1 MLTLTLLEIVL
12 DMSGKNSRTTD
23 ALRRYA
29 KVADAIVE
37 AGEVSDWRFASG
49 SSLSLRG
56 AKALHLLIQ
65 AAGVRIT
72 DDVEHCISYAELNKT
87 YHLTLEQL
95 EGVVDELHTTI
106 LKLKLIREDG
116 RSYTKSGVIIADA
129 ERDND
134 NTAQAELRYRFS
146 QTMRQAINDSTHWA
160 VISRKAVLAFNSKFS
175 LRLYS
180 LISLRA
186 NLRKTSEVFLLDDL
200 REIMGVGTQHYK
212 EWANFRQRCL
222 DSAIA
227 ELNQLAGFNVGYRA
241 LKTGRSVKAVE
252 LFWGIKGQEERI
264 EALKDLERSSVGRKA
279 RREGSVELISAA
291 ERIERQEVAQLL
303 SSFTEDHADSCS
315 E

>member
-1 MLTLTLLEIVL
+1 
-12 DMSGKNSRTTD
+12 MSKKNSKTTD
-23 ALRRYA
+23 AIERYS
-29 KVADAIVE
+29 KVSDAIVE
-37 AGEVSDWRFASG
+37 AGEISDWRFANG

-56 AKALHLLIQ
+56 AKTLHLLIQ

-72 DDVEHCISYAELNKT
+72 DDVEHQISYAELNKT

-95 EGVVDELHTTI
+95 ESVVDELHTTI
-106 LKLKLIREDG
+106 LKLKLTHEDG

-134 NTAQAELRYRFS
+134 QTANAELRYKFS
-146 QTMRQAINDSTHWA
+146 QTMRKAIADSSHWA

-186 NLRKTSEVFLLDDL
+186 NLRKTSEVFLLEDL
-200 REIMGVGTQHYK
+200 REIMGVGSTQYK

-227 ELNQLAGFNVGYRA
+227 ELNQLAGFNLGYRA

-252 LFWGIKGQEERI
+252 LFWGIKDQAERI
-264 EALKDLERSSVGRKA
+264 EALKELERSSVGRKA
-279 RREGSVELISAA
+279 RREGSVELISQA
-291 ERIERQEVAQLL
+291 EQIERHEIAQLL
-303 SSFTEDHADSCS
+303 SRLS
-315 E
+315 ER

>member
-1 MLTLTLLEIVL
+1 
-12 DMSGKNSRTTD
+12 MSQLNSKTTD
-23 ALRRYA
+23 ALKRYA
-29 KVADAIVE
+29 KINDAIVE
-37 AGEVSDWRFASG
+37 AGEISDWRFAHG
-49 SSLSLRG
+49 TSLSLRG
-56 AKALHLLIQ
+56 AKTLHLLIQ

-72 DDVEHCISYAELNKT
+72 DDVEHRITYAELNKT
-87 YHLTLEQL
+87 YHLTLKQL
-95 EGVVDELHTTI
+95 EEVVDELHTTI
-106 LKLKLIREDG
+106 LKLKLKRQDG

-129 ERDND
+129 ERDHD
-134 NTAQAELRYRFS
+134 TTAQAELRYRFS

-186 NLRKTSEVFLLDDL
+186 NLRKTSEVFLLEDL
-200 REIMGVGTQHYK
+200 REIMGVGSTHYK

-252 LFWGIKGQEERI
+252 LFWGIKSQEERI
-264 EALKDLERSSVGRKA
+264 KALMELERSSVGRKA
-279 RREGSVELISAA
+279 RREGSVELISAG
-291 ERIERQEVAQLL
+291 EHIERQEVALLL
-303 SSFTEDHADSCS
+303 SSFTEHHAGSCS